1 MTKILSPP
9 LIGSAYCETGL
20 RTQSELS
27 PVACSVLEPSNPH
40 IGGSSP
46 LSIIFVLLLNL
57 DVGFL
62 PSIQIYS
69 AFILIGSNLTLY
81 LFIFVTKILIFC
93 YTKSRGS

>member
-1 MTKILSPP
+1 MLSPP
-9 LIGSAYCETGL
+9 RIGSGYVETGF

-27 PVACSVLEPSNPH
+27 PVACSVLDPSKPQ

-57 DVGFL
+57 DVGFF

-69 AFILIGSNLTLY
+69 AFIFIGSNLTLY

-93 YTKSRGS
+93 YTKRRGS